1 MIRKIIIIICGI
13 IFMAFG
19 TWLCNYTNFGIDPF
33 NALCVGSSNML
44 NISLGTFT
52 LVAQFIIAVLIL
64 FIQKRFLGIG
74 SLVPMISF
82 GYILQVINEVME
94 SVLPTSM
101 SIIASFVLFGVG
113 MVCIALGMSLYMNC
127 DLGMVPYD
135 AVSFS
140 ISEKINKN
148 PFLLRVIID
157 VSIASLAFLVGGPI
171 QVGTILL
178 AFGIGP
184 ILKVFKPITN
194 KVIKRAS

>member
-1 MIRKIIIIICGI
+1 
-13 IFMAFG
+13 
-19 TWLCNYTNFGIDPF
+19 
-33 NALCVGSSNML
+33 
-44 NISLGTFT
+44 
-52 LVAQFIIAVLIL
+52 
-64 FIQKRFLGIG
+64 
-74 SLVPMISF
+74 MISF